1 MPNGTFHFE
10 KLIAVSAHNN
20 GNNFKALQAMTPKLA
35 TFPKIQLGTLEAS

>member
-20 GNNFKALQAMTPKLA
+20 GNNFKTVQDMTPKLA
-35 TFPKIQLGTLEAS
+35 TLTKIQLGTLESS